1 MSWNGAIPHK
11 DRNRVKG
18 LRNKRKQ
25 KSAKALMAKQMQQA
39 IRESTLVSVY
49 EASEYDRNSRGRD
62 NERSRGR
69 RKSSDNEG

>member
-25 KSAKALMAKQMQQA
+25 KSQKAILAKQARQA
-39 IRESTLVSVY
+39 IRDSAQPSGY
-49 EASEYDRNSRGRD
+49 G
-62 NERSRGR
+62 ERSY
-69 RKSSDNEG
+69 EG